1 MSEHGGNPQEYALV
15 VDGIEKRWGT
25 LQTLFGVSLKVKPGE
40 KRALIGPNGA
50 GKTSLFNIIGGQWE
64 ASAGDVHLFGRRAT
78 KLAPHRRAAL
88 GISRTFQ
95 ITNLFQELTVEDN
108 IKLAIQGLQRRKLNP
123 LTPRSLD
130 KDLTA
135 AAEDVLERGFMVER
149 RGELVKN
156 LSYGQ
161 QRILEVLV
169 AMAAKPKL
177 LLLDEPTAGLSPH
190 ETERMISRLQD
201 LGEGLTVVVIEHDM
215 DVCFR
220 LVDTITVLHY
230 GNVLADGTKDEVREN
245 PAVQEIYLGGVE

>member
-1 MSEHGGNPQEYALV
+1 VPENGSNADYALV
-15 VDGIEKRWGT
+15 VDGIVKRFGT
-25 LQTLFGVSLKVKPGE
+25 LQTLSGVSLRVRPGE

-50 GKTSLFNIIGGQWE
+50 GKTSLFNIIGGQWP
-64 ASAGDVHLFGRRAT
+64 ASGGRVHLFGRRIDRMS
-78 KLAPHRRAAL
+78 PHRRAAL

-95 ITNLFQELTVEDN
+95 ITNLFLDLTVEDN
-108 IKLAIQGLQRRKLNP
+108 IVLALQGLRRGKLNLFKPRALNRP
-123 LTPRSLD
+123 LRNE
-130 KDLTA
+130 
-135 AAEDVLERGFMVER
+135 AAEILERGFMLPR

-169 AMAAKPKL
+169 AIAAGPKV

-190 ETERMISRLQD
+190 ETERMITRLQH

-220 LVDTITVLHY
+220 LVDTITVLHH
-230 GNVLADGTKDEVREN
+230 GTVLADGTKEEVREN
-245 PAVQEIYLGGVE
+245 PAVQEIYLGVA